1 MASIQLVWKK
11 NNAVELLP
19 FLIVEMMFCVFVVIP
34 ELVIKMNPQFD
45 FSVPSGDNIYLQC
58 TVSNPESLYHVTNGR
73 IVFMK
78 NGSLLSGLINNM
90 LYLKIVSLIYQRRI
104 FSLEFPGA
112 SKTNSQ
118 SSVHFNFQL
127 VKVILIFPLY
137 GESCQQQAMTK
148 VDTPVYTPAT
158 ITQFPCPSI

>member
-1 MASIQLVWKK
+1 
-11 NNAVELLP
+11 
-19 FLIVEMMFCVFVVIP
+19 
-34 ELVIKMNPQFD
+34 MNPQFD

-58 TVSNPESLYHVTNGR
+58 TVSNPESLYHITNGR

-90 LYLKIVSLIYQRRI
+90 LYLKIVSLIYQKRI

-112 SKTNSQ
+112 SQ
-118 SSVHFNFQL
+118 SSVHCNFQL

-137 GESCQQQAMTK
+137 GESYQQQAMTQ

>member
-137 GESCQQQAMTK
+137 GESCQQQAMTQ

>member
-1 MASIQLVWKK
+1 
-11 NNAVELLP
+11 
-19 FLIVEMMFCVFVVIP
+19 
-34 ELVIKMNPQFD
+34 MNPQFD

-58 TVSNPESLYHVTNGR
+58 TVSNPESLYDITNGR

-90 LYLKIVSLIYQRRI
+90 LYLKIVSLIYQKRI

-112 SKTNSQ
+112 SQ
-118 SSVHFNFQL
+118 SSVHCNFQL
-127 VKVILIFPLY
+127 VKVILIFQLY
-137 GESCQQQAMTK
+137 GESCQQQAMTQ

>member
-1 MASIQLVWKK
+1 
-11 NNAVELLP
+11 
-19 FLIVEMMFCVFVVIP
+19 
-34 ELVIKMNPQFD
+34 MNPQFD

-58 TVSNPESLYHVTNGR
+58 IVSNPESLYHITNGR

-90 LYLKIVSLIYQRRI
+90 LYLKIVSLIYQKII

-112 SKTNSQ
+112 SQ
-118 SSVHFNFQL
+118 SSVHCNFQL
-127 VKVILIFPLY
+127 VKVILIFQLY
-137 GESCQQQAMTK
+137 GESCQQQAMTQ

>member
-1 MASIQLVWKK
+1 
-11 NNAVELLP
+11 
-19 FLIVEMMFCVFVVIP
+19 
-34 ELVIKMNPQFD
+34 MNPQFD

-58 TVSNPESLYHVTNGR
+58 TVSNPESLYHITNGR

-90 LYLKIVSLIYQRRI
+90 QKRI

-112 SKTNSQ
+112 SQ
-118 SSVHFNFQL
+118 SSVHCNFQL

-137 GESCQQQAMTK
+137 GESCQQQAMTQ

>member
-1 MASIQLVWKK
+1 
-11 NNAVELLP
+11 
-19 FLIVEMMFCVFVVIP
+19 MFCVFVVIP

-45 FSVPSGDNIYLQC
+45 FSVPSGDIIYLQC

-78 NGSLLSGLINNM
+78 NGYLLSGLINNM
-90 LYLKIVSLIYQRRI
+90 LYLKIYQRRI

-112 SKTNSQ
+112 SKINSQ

-137 GESCQQQAMTK
+137 GESCQQQAMTQ

-158 ITQFPCPSI
+158 IAQFPCPSI

>member
-1 MASIQLVWKK
+1 
-11 NNAVELLP
+11 
-19 FLIVEMMFCVFVVIP
+19 MFCVFVVIP

-90 LYLKIVSLIYQRRI
+90 LYLKIVSLIYQKRI

-112 SKTNSQ
+112 SNTNSQ

-137 GESCQQQAMTK
+137 GESCQQQAMTQ

>member
-19 FLIVEMMFCVFVVIP
+19 FWIVEMMFCVFVVIP

-90 LYLKIVSLIYQRRI
+90 LYLKIVSLIYQKRI

-137 GESCQQQAMTK
+137 GESCQQQAMTQ

>member
-1 MASIQLVWKK
+1 
-11 NNAVELLP
+11 
-19 FLIVEMMFCVFVVIP
+19 MFCVFVVIP

-90 LYLKIVSLIYQRRI
+90 LYLKIVSLIYQKKNI
-104 FSLEFPGA
+104 FIGVSGGF
-112 SKTNSQ
+112 KNQ
-118 SSVHFNFQL
+118 F
-127 VKVILIFPLY
+127 
-137 GESCQQQAMTK
+137 TK
-148 VDTPVYTPAT
+148 
-158 ITQFPCPSI
+158 

>member
-1 MASIQLVWKK
+1 
-11 NNAVELLP
+11 
-19 FLIVEMMFCVFVVIP
+19 
-34 ELVIKMNPQFD
+34 MNPQFD

-58 TVSNPESLYHVTNGR
+58 IVSNPESLYHITNGR

-112 SKTNSQ
+112 SQ
-118 SSVHFNFQL
+118 SSVHCNFQL
-127 VKVILIFPLY
+127 VKVILIFQLY
-137 GESCQQQAMTK
+137 GESCQQQAMTQ

>member
-1 MASIQLVWKK
+1 
-11 NNAVELLP
+11 
-19 FLIVEMMFCVFVVIP
+19 MFCVFVVIP

-58 TVSNPESLYHVTNGR
+58 TVSNPESLYHITNGR

-90 LYLKIVSLIYQRRI
+90 LYLKIVSLIYQKRI

-112 SKTNSQ
+112 SQ
-118 SSVHFNFQL
+118 SSVHCNFQL

-137 GESCQQQAMTK
+137 GESYQQQAMTQ